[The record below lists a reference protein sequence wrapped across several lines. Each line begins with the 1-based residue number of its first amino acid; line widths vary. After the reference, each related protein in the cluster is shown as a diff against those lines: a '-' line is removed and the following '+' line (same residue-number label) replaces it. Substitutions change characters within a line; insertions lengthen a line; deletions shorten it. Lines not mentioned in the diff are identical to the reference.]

1 MYSIYRL
8 PLYSCDTG
16 MVGMMGVAAVT
27 KKRGGYTNTKLHGMM
42 AWAGLILSGAGL
54 YVIYQ
59 HKESMGKNH
68 FTTYHSWGE
77 SAIEPMLIC
86 VHDVSH
92 PTSCARNL
100 FIPTIAGLS
109 AVGGCIMTGLA
120 GGVLLHPDFGID
132 KQNKLVRAVH
142 KYASRVLLTL
152 AWMATVSGLKTLIG
166 DDIKSLSLFAVPLIV
181 AGKFTLM

>member
-1 MYSIYRL
+1 
-8 PLYSCDTG
+8 
-16 MVGMMGVAAVT
+16 MMFLIHLLA
-27 KKRGGYTNTKLHGMM
+27 HGT
-42 AWAGLILSGAGL
+42 W
-54 YVIYQ
+54 
-59 HKESMGKNH
+59 N
-68 FTTYHSWGE
+68 
-77 SAIEPMLIC
+77 C
-86 VHDVSH
+86 
-92 PTSCARNL
+92 

-152 AWMATVSGLKTLIG
+152 AWMATLSGLKTLIG
-166 DDIKSLSLFAVPLIV
+166 DDIKSLALFAVPLIV

>member
-1 MYSIYRL
+1 
-8 PLYSCDTG
+8 
-16 MVGMMGVAAVT
+16 
-27 KKRGGYTNTKLHGMM
+27 
-42 AWAGLILSGAGL
+42 
-54 YVIYQ
+54 
-59 HKESMGKNH
+59 
-68 FTTYHSWGE
+68 
-77 SAIEPMLIC
+77 
-86 VHDVSH
+86 
-92 PTSCARNL
+92 
-100 FIPTIAGLS
+100 
-109 AVGGCIMTGLA
+109 MTGLA